1 MSLRDFAIL
10 VLVCVLWALNVVVA
24 KIVVS
29 GLDVPPLFFG
39 AVRAAVIAVAVLP
52 WLLPVPRPAWRIVAI
67 GVLMGAGAFGLVFVG
82 LRSASPS
89 AAAIV
94 TQLGVPMA
102 TLLSVL
108 MLGERIGWRRLLG
121 ICLAF
126 GGVMLVMWDPAGL
139 QVSTGL
145 LFIAAG
151 AFAGALGSI
160 MMKQLEAVR
169 PLRIQAWVGFASFFV
184 LGAASLA
191 AESGQWVAA
200 AAAGWTFVAMVLY
213 SALVVSVLAHTLYYG
228 LILRYEANLI
238 APLTLMSPLMAIAL
252 GVMLTGDRFD
262 LRMGI
267 GSAVT
272 LSGVLIIAVRRNL
285 SWPRAILLR
294 KTV

>member
-1 MSLRDFAIL
+1 
-10 VLVCVLWALNVVVA
+10 
-24 KIVVS
+24 
-29 GLDVPPLFFG
+29 
-39 AVRAAVIAVAVLP
+39 
-52 WLLPVPRPAWRIVAI
+52 
-67 GVLMGAGAFGLVFVG
+67 
-82 LRSASPS
+82 
-89 AAAIV
+89 
-94 TQLGVPMA
+94 
-102 TLLSVL
+102 
-108 MLGERIGWRRLLG
+108 
-121 ICLAF
+121 
-126 GGVMLVMWDPAGL
+126 
-139 QVSTGL
+139 
-145 LFIAAG
+145 
-151 AFAGALGSI
+151 
-160 MMKQLEAVR
+160 
-169 PLRIQAWVGFASFFV
+169 SFFV

-191 AESGQWVAA
+191 AESGQWVSA

-228 LILRYEANLI
+228 LILRYGANLI